1 MDHLSGDEIAGAPE
15 ESGTLLP
22 HRMEM
27 ERFLAGRVTKT
38 SLPVVEPGLP
48 GGPLLKRLLLPQGA
62 AAQIYDADDGI
73 RYLAWLELRAG
84 TIRGNHVHQRKHE
97 YFYLVAGEV
106 ELVMED
112 VSTGERAALTLVA
125 GDLVY
130 LEAGVAHAYRPL
142 KDGEAIEFSPVRFDP
157 TDTVRRVILP
167 PVP

>member
-1 MDHLSGDEIAGAPE
+1 
-15 ESGTLLP
+15 
-22 HRMEM
+22 
-27 ERFLAGRVTKT
+27 
-38 SLPVVEPGLP
+38 
-48 GGPLLKRLLLPQGA
+48 
-62 AAQIYDADDGI
+62 
-73 RYLAWLELRAG
+73 
-84 TIRGNHVHQRKHE
+84 
-97 YFYLVAGEV
+97 
-106 ELVMED
+106 MED

>member
-1 MDHLSGDEIAGAPE
+1 
-15 ESGTLLP
+15 
-22 HRMEM
+22 MEM

-38 SLPVVEPGLP
+38 SLPVAEPGAT
-48 GGPLLKRLLLPQGA
+48 GGPLLKRLSLPQGA
-62 AAQIYDADDGI
+62 LAQIYDGDEGI

-84 TIRGNHVHQRKHE
+84 TIRGNHVHRRKHE

-112 VSTGERAALTLVA
+112 GTSGERAALTLVA

-157 TDTVRRVILP
+157 TDTVRQVILP
-167 PVP
+167 PGP